1 MRKRSPVLLILSA
14 VCLLAVAPGVV
25 LAAGGGSWPSAAPA
39 DPDLTAAKAAIA
51 AKDWDRAV
59 TSLTRAL
66 ERHPNSADV
75 YNELGY
81 SERNRGNLDAAFR
94 YYEKALTLDPKHR
107 GAHEYIGEAYL
118 MAGNLPK
125 AEEHLAALDKLCF
138 FPCEEF
144 RDLKTAVAK
153 YKKEHPQ

>member
-1 MRKRSPVLLILSA
+1 MRKLLSLILILSA
-14 VCLLAVAPGVV
+14 TCLLAFAPGMV
-25 LAAGGGSWPSAAPA
+25 LASGGGSWPSAAPS
-39 DPDLTAAKAAIA
+39 DPDLAAAKSAIE

-59 TSLTRAL
+59 TSLNRAL
-66 ERHPNSADV
+66 VRNPQSADV

-118 MAGNLPK
+118 MANNLPK
-125 AEEHLAALDKLCF
+125 AEEHLAALDKICF
-138 FPCEEF
+138 FPCDEYSELKKSIEEY
-144 RDLKTAVAK
+144 RQRQKN
-153 YKKEHPQ
+153 

>member
-1 MRKRSPVLLILSA
+1 MRKPFFLILLLSA
-14 VCLLAVAPGVV
+14 ACLLAFAPGAV
-25 LAAGGGSWPSAAPA
+25 LASGGGSWPSAAPS
-39 DPDLTAAKAAIA
+39 DPDLAAAKSAID

-59 TSLTRAL
+59 TSLNKAL
-66 ERHPNSADV
+66 ERNPKSADI

-144 RDLKTAVAK
+144 RDLRTAVAK